1 MTRHSTESNDSND
14 VLFDAPSSPRDALA
28 AAFGSDS
35 DSDSDDEQHLQSGGR
50 MGRNYNQVD
59 TSTHEDDDDLNADDD
74 GGATLEELA
83 QTEDPQYDRSNYAD
97 DRLGGSNNNGGHTRI
112 PGGFPE
118 AGNSG
123 SGSGG
128 NAGSGSEGSNVFSTG
143 FFNRLFNRGQLLPTT
158 EPPASSSHDGVFSNT
173 QANDDDE
180 DKPTDET
187 PPTYEEAAADAT
199 PPYWATTILHPGYAE
214 EVFID
219 GLPVGSPISFLWN
232 MTVSSVFQFIGF
244 VLTYLLHTSHSAK
257 QGSRAGLGLTVFQI
271 GMYMRNSGGNP
282 TTDYSSVPAHQFV
295 PSDPNNFDVPG
306 YGSNI
311 PGNAVIPTMEHVDP
325 TVQEQERAAHEKNIF
340 WSGVIMVVGALVI
353 LKALWDY
360 WRARRMELIVL
371 QTPQHVVTEEDT
383 PETAV

>member
-1 MTRHSTESNDSND
+1 MTRHSTDSDDSND
-14 VLFDAPSSPRDALA
+14 VLFDAPSSPRDPLA

-35 DSDSDDEQHLQSGGR
+35 DSDSEDESHLQQAGR
-50 MGRNYNQVD
+50 VGRHYNQVD
-59 TSTHEDDDDLNADDD
+59 PGTHDDEDTNAFNLYDEDRVS
-74 GGATLEELA
+74 LEELQ
-83 QTEDPQYDRSNYAD
+83 QTEDPQYDRSDYAD
-97 DRLGGSNNNGGHTRI
+97 DRLGGSNTQGHTRI

-118 AGNSG
+118 PSAG
-123 SGSGG
+123 GG
-128 NAGSGSEGSNVFSTG
+128 AGGATGEGSNVFSTG

-158 EPPASSSHDGVFSNT
+158 EPSQSSSHDGVFANT

-187 PPTYEEAAADAT
+187 PPSYEEAAADAT

-271 GMYMRNSGGNP
+271 GMYMRNGNGSP

-295 PSDPNNFDVPG
+295 PSDPNHFDVGG

-311 PGNAVIPTMEHVDP
+311 PGSAVIPTMEHVDP
-325 TVQEQERAAHEKNIF
+325 GQKEQEQAAHAKNVF
-340 WSGVIMVVGALVI
+340 WSGIIMIVGALVI

-360 WRARRMELIVL
+360 HRARRMENIVL

>member
-1 MTRHSTESNDSND
+1 MTRHSTDSDDSND

-35 DSDSDDEQHLQSGGR
+35 DSDSEDEHLQQAGR
-50 MGRNYNQVD
+50 VGRNYNQVD
-59 TSTHEDDDDLNADDD
+59 TNTHEEDDVDDD

-97 DRLGGSNNNGGHTRI
+97 DRLGSSNNSGHNRI
-112 PGGFPE
+112 PGGFPD
-118 AGNSG
+118 A
-123 SGSGG
+123 
-128 NAGSGSEGSNVFSTG
+128 NAASSSSQASEGSNVFSTG
-143 FFNRLFNRGQLLPTT
+143 FFNRLFNRGTILPTA
-158 EPPASSSHDGVFSNT
+158 EPSTSDGVFSNT

-271 GMYMRNSGGNP
+271 GMYMRNNNGSP

-325 TVQEQERAAHEKNIF
+325 SVQEQERAAHDKNVF
-340 WSGVIMVVGALVI
+340 WSGVIMVVGALVM

-371 QTPQHVVTEEDT
+371 QTPVNVVTEEDT